1 VTRVNQKLPGGKI
14 KDGTNFAR
22 DRRGNGFLHIPIE
35 VADVPARAL
44 NEGVGIDLGLNDFA
58 ALSTGEK
65 IANPRHFQQLEN
77 KLAKA
82 QQAGHAED
90 TLTKRADGRGHDTSM
105 RLAIATGWEVE
116 RSLTLKMTIGAA
128 ACVDWH
134 VGQAL
139 PIHIGFPKLRLPC
152 RVEKRYLSE
161 SFCEVHRSL

>member
-1 VTRVNQKLPGGKI
+1 MTKKFHFFMYINWS
-14 KDGTNFAR
+14 
-22 DRRGNGFLHIPIE
+22 
-35 VADVPARAL
+35 
-44 NEGVGIDLGLNDFA
+44 DF
-58 ALSTGEK
+58 K
-65 IANPRHFQQLEN
+65 
-77 KLAKA
+77 
-82 QQAGHAED
+82 
-90 TLTKRADGRGHDTSM
+90 
-105 RLAIATGWEVE
+105 GWEVE